1 MIDVNIFVAF
11 TAGIFS
17 FLSPCVLPLIP
28 SYLSFVSGVSLEEMR
43 APQVESRVR
52 WRVVFNS
59 LAFIFGFSLV
69 FVSLGVSASFLG
81 SLFLGYRSFIR
92 VFGGILIIL
101 VGVYLMGLFKIH
113 LLDRYLQFQ
122 LNHLKDKPAGYLGSV
137 LIGITFA
144 AAWTPCVGPILGAIL
159 TLAGTSAEI
168 ERGIILLASY
178 AAGLALPFFLS
189 AVALNS
195 FFQFFTVFRRHV
207 HAVHTGAGV
216 LLIVVGILLI
226 TDYMTLLNI
235 YAIRFTPAWLIKRL

>member
-1 MIDVNIFVAF
+1 MTDINIFVAF

-17 FLSPCVLPLIP
+17 FLSPCVLPIIP
-28 SYLSFVSGVSLEEMR
+28 SYLSFISGVSLEEMR
-43 APQVESRVR
+43 AAQASSQLR
-52 WRVVFNS
+52 WRVILNS
-59 LAFIFGFSLV
+59 LAFIAGFSLV
-69 FVSLGVSASFLG
+69 FISLGISASFLG
-81 SLFLGYRSFIR
+81 SLFLGYRNFIR
-92 VFGGILIIL
+92 ILGGILIIL
-101 VGVYLMGLFKIH
+101 VGVYLMGLFKIP
-113 LLDRYLQFQ
+113 LLERYLQFQ

-159 TLAGTSAEI
+159 TLAGTSGAF
-168 ERGIILLASY
+168 LLTAY
-178 AAGLALPFFLS
+178 AAGLAFPFFLS

-235 YAIRFTPAWLIKRL
+235 YAIRFTPEW